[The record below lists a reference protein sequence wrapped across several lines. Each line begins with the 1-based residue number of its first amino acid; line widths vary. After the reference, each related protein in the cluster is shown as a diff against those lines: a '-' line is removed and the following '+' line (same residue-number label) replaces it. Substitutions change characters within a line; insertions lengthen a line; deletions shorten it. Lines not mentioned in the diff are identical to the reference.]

1 MIHPDTPWY
10 TNFSTTSNEHFWQLD
25 IFRARAAAIFE
36 LKVFLAQVGMV
47 GGFKHAISICT
58 VCIEICIVFHQWGY
72 HGVLLCIYI
81 YIYTHTSLCVCV
93 CLLKR
98 ETTTFIGRWTLPFLP
113 SRVWDLR
120 CKQSEDRW
128 PWLSSMVSF
137 EQQLRQRW
145 SATYYRLCR
154 WEKIWTHGHGI
165 DSKIGLRLAGK
176 RSEIWWTH
184 FCQSGVIKHG
194 KDNTGWKIHDRCLL
208 PGESHQVN
216 GCNFA
221 DPPDSHMTNYQRV

>member
-81 YIYTHTSLCVCV
+81 YIYTYISVCVCV
-93 CLLKR
+93 FVEAWDHHLHRALDATLFAIAGVGSAMQAVRRQVTLAQQHGLFRAATASKVICHLLQALPLGKDMNTWTWNR
-98 ETTTFIGRWTLPFLP
+98 FEDWPKIGWKTVWNLMNAFLP
-113 SRVWDLR
+113 KW
-120 CKQSEDRW
+120 CHQTW
-128 PWLSSMVSF
+128 QGQYWL
-137 EQQLRQRW
+137 ENPR
-145 SATYYRLCR
+145 
-154 WEKIWTHGHGI
+154 
-165 DSKIGLRLAGK
+165 
-176 RSEIWWTH
+176 
-184 FCQSGVIKHG
+184 
-194 KDNTGWKIHDRCLL
+194 
-208 PGESHQVN
+208 
-216 GCNFA
+216 
-221 DPPDSHMTNYQRV
+221 